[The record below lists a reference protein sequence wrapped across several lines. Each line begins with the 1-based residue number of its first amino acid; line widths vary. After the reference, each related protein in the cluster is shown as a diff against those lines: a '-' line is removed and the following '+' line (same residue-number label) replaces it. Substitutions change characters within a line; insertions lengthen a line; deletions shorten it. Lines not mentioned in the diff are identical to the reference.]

1 MPIQTRSSASEPK
14 PRPEGEFGAAQAST
28 SNNGWLWVTIVISA
42 ICAAALV
49 LTPQADSKFFNSQ
62 PAWQLTTQFVFVG
75 LLGAAVAVVYR
86 QWETKRA
93 NEREDLEKER
103 ERQRQDLEKE
113 RERQRQDLEKER
125 ERQSVHRASLTE
137 FYRSTVDLYHECK
150 RIRRM
155 LRAAS
160 IRTGERWEIE
170 RERYEQLMDQL
181 DDAQLRVEGMVR
193 QVAAQSDLFGDAKK
207 DLPSNLEKIEKYLR
221 KPLDNYEDSYAERR
235 VKDKNAL
242 IGLDEDL
249 TEFVKSRG
257 RRRDT
262 LSTTEFFDPA
272 DNVRKLILD
281 LIEKTT
287 SRGTLV

>member
-1 MPIQTRSSASEPK
+1 MPIQTRSASEPK

-28 SNNGWLWVTIVISA
+28 SNNGGLWATIVISA
-42 ICAAALV
+42 IFAAALV
-49 LTPQADSKFFNSQ
+49 FIPQADSKFFNSQ

-86 QWETKRA
+86 RWETKRA
-93 NEREDLEKER
+93 NERD
-103 ERQRQDLEKE
+103 
-113 RERQRQDLEKER
+113 DLEKER
-125 ERQSVHRASLTE
+125 ERQSVHRASLRE

-181 DDAQLRVEGMVR
+181 DDAQLRAEGMVR

-207 DLPSNLEKIEKYLR
+207 DLSSNLKKIEKYLR
-221 KPLDNYEDSYAERR
+221 KPLDNYEASYAERR

-249 TEFVKSRG
+249 TEFVNSRG
-257 RRRDT
+257 RRKDT
-262 LSTTEFFDPA
+262 LGTTEFFDPA
-272 DNVRKLILD
+272 ENVRELILD
-281 LIEKTT
+281 LIERTT
-287 SRGTLV
+287 S